1 MIFQN
6 FKSGMQPSD
15 LRFRLPFKYSL
26 MKKSILPL
34 ILVLCSLLL
43 CLATIAIAQ
52 TSLPLQGVSSV
63 VVKGT
68 ITVNIEKGAGELQ
81 LFGDAESLKTI
92 DISIEDGVLQLSGTK
107 GKFGLSTSSVEKVV
121 IKLPALESLKL
132 SGAAEVTATGF
143 DNESL
148 FINVAGAGSC
158 DLNINVPVVKL
169 DVSGA
174 AGIEMEGSA
183 ETVVITLSGA
193 AAFEA
198 ENYLVKN
205 MTLILSGAAAAEVNV
220 SEMLDVNISGVGA
233 VEYKGNPKVLRK
245 RISGAGVVE
254 QID

>member
-1 MIFQN
+1 
-6 FKSGMQPSD
+6 MQPRV
-15 LRFRLPFKYSL
+15 LRFRLPFKFRL
-26 MKKSILPL
+26 MKKPILPL

-52 TSLPLQGVSSV
+52 TSLPLQGVNGV
-63 VVKGT
+63 VVKGNM
-68 ITVNIEKGAGELQ
+68 IVNIEKGAGELQ

-107 GKFGLSTSSVEKVV
+107 GKFGMSTSSIEKVV
-121 IKLPALESLKL
+121 IKLPSLESLKL
-132 SGAAEVTATGF
+132 SSAAEVIATGF

-148 FINVAGAGSC
+148 FVNVSGAGSC
-158 DLNINVPVVKL
+158 VLNLNVPVVKL

-220 SEMLDVNISGVGA
+220 SEMLDVNISGVGT
-233 VEYKGNPKVLRK
+233 VEYKGDPKVLRK

-254 QID
+254 QIDCE